1 MIYNV
6 YLVGVGGQ
14 GVLTIGELI
23 AETALLDKTPVN
35 YYPTEGMAQRGGF
48 VKAQIRIGQ
57 EFVGPHIPEKNAD
70 LIIAM
75 EVSEALKATQYIK
88 PGSDFL
94 LWGHVWLPT
103 ASLLGKQGY
112 PSLETVKDQIARAGA
127 KLLYL
132 DPASLPTYQG
142 SVIADNLYVLGAAVG
157 NTSLGKILRMET
169 MRKAIENRW
178 PKAAEKN
185 LYAFR
190 CGFEMDSN

>member
-23 AETALLDKTPVN
+23 AETALLDKIPVN
-35 YYPTEGMAQRGGF
+35 YYPTEGMAQRGGL

-70 LIIAM
+70 LIVAM
-75 EVSEALKATQYIK
+75 EVSEALRTTQFIK

-94 LWGHVWLPT
+94 LWGHIWLPT

-112 PSLETVKDQIARAGA
+112 PGLDTVKEKIAQAGA

-132 DPASLPTYQG
+132 DPANLPTYQG
-142 SVIADNLYVLGAAVG
+142 SAIPDNLYVLGAAVR
-157 NTSLGKILRMET
+157 NTSLGKILNVET
-169 MRKAIENRW
+169 MGKAIENRW

-185 LYAFR
+185 LYAFQ
-190 CGFEMDSN
+190 CGFEMASD

>member
-23 AETALLDKTPVN
+23 AEAALLEKTPVN

-48 VKAQIRIGQ
+48 VKAQIRIGK

-75 EVSEALKATQYIK
+75 EVSEALKATQFIK
-88 PGSDFL
+88 LGSDFL

-103 ASLLGKQGY
+103 ASMLGKQGY
-112 PSLETVKDQIARAGA
+112 PGLEEVKEQITQAGA
-127 KLLYL
+127 NLLYL
-132 DPASLPTYQG
+132 DPAHLPTFQG
-142 SVIADNLYVLGAAVG
+142 SAIADNLYVLGAAIG
-157 NTSLGKILRMET
+157 KTSLGNIFKLET
-169 MRKAIENRW
+169 VKKTIENRW
-178 PKAAEKN
+178 PKSTEKN
-185 LYAFR
+185 LYSFR
-190 CGFEMDSN
+190 CGFEVSSN